1 MWVFFL
7 QDKPNINALSSNIK
21 CTVLTTTSLVSYNMY
36 KTLQHVLSPEK
47 GNMTITPV
55 LISLHWLPVH
65 YRCQYKLLIYVY
77 KAQHGKAPS
86 YLQELITPYKPNRAL
101 RSGNSMLLHP
111 PNDVRTKS
119 YGERR
124 FDKAAPT
131 LWNSLPLSLWN
142 VNSLDVFKRELKTHF
157 FRIDFK
163 NFL

>member
-1 MWVFFL
+1 M
-7 QDKPNINALSSNIK
+7 ATHY
-21 CTVLTTTSLVSYNMY
+21 CTVLITTSLVSYNLY
-36 KTLQHVLSPEK
+36 KTLQHVLSPGK
-47 GNMTITPV
+47 GNMTPSRQF
-55 LISLHWLPVH
+55 LSH

-101 RSGNSMLLHP
+101 RSENSMRLHP

-131 LWNSLPLSLWN
+131 LCNSLPLSLRN

-157 FRIDFK
+157 LELLLRISCRFLVVFRILDFF
-163 NFL
+163 N